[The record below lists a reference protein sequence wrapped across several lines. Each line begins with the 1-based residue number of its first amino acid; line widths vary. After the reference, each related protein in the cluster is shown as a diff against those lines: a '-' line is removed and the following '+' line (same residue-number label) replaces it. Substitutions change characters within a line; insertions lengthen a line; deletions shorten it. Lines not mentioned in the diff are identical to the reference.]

1 MTWTTI
7 LNRQE
12 GERFLAPL
20 VEVLDTARLPP
31 GWGGLII
38 RLDPLGAADL
48 YPAQA
53 NRLSPETSAAWIP
66 ITDYGAALFGLE
78 GANRALYIE
87 YLSSAARDLARL
99 AYAWN
104 LNHISDLVEILYR
117 LDEACERLEVD
128 AAQFVKIW
136 ELPTAPLP
144 PGARC
149 ATLPIW
155 AADRHGQALVGPA
168 AADVADLEEYMAK
181 ETQAVKND
189 HEE

>member
-20 VEVLDTARLPP
+20 IECFDIARLPSE
-31 GWGGLII
+31 WGALII

-53 NRLSPETSAAWIP
+53 NRLSPETAGAWIP

-78 GANRALYIE
+78 GANRALYLE
-87 YLSSAARDLARL
+87 YLNSAARDLARL

-104 LNHISDLVEILYR
+104 LDRISDLAEILYR
-117 LDEACERLEVD
+117 LDEVCERLEVD
-128 AAQFVKIW
+128 AARFVRMW

-144 PGARC
+144 AGARC
-149 ATLPIW
+149 AALPIW
-155 AADRHGQALVGPA
+155 VADKRGQALVGPDG
-168 AADVADLEEYMAK
+168 ADVADVADVQEYL
-181 ETQAVKND
+181 TIRSTP
-189 HEE
+189 